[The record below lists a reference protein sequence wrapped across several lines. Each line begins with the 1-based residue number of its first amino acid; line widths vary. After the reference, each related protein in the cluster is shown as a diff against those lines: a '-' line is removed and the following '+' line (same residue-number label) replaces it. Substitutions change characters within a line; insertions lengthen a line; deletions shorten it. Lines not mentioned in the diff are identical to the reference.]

1 MNKKMSFIFSF
12 RNEAENIPELVKRIQ
27 NEVKKIGKFS
37 YEMIFVN
44 DDSLDDSEQ
53 ILMKLKENYPI
64 VIINMSRGF
73 GTAPCVLAGFKEATG
88 DIIVYMDSDL
98 QDPPEI
104 VSEMYSKFKNGAEIV
119 HASRL
124 RRDGENFLKIWI
136 TKQAYKI
143 INYFSD
149 IDIPENTGDF
159 KMLSKRVVQ
168 NILKLEEYDPFM
180 RGLSL
185 WIGFKQDFVYY
196 NRDKRFAGET
206 GFPLFSK
213 NPRREFIRG
222 LTSFSAGP
230 LYFSLAFGFVICFFS
245 VLLILYAITSKILGF
260 SAPGVSGLL
269 VTIAFFS
276 GAILISNGILG
287 IYISKI
293 FFEVKGRPR
302 YIIKSII
309 K

>member
-1 MNKKMSFIFSF
+1 MNKKISFIFSF
-12 RNEAENIPELVKRIQ
+12 RNEALNIPELVKRIDK
-27 NEVKKIGKFS
+27 EVKKIGKLS

-44 DDSLDDSEQ
+44 DDSIDQSEEVL
-53 ILMKLKENYPI
+53 IKLKKKFPI
-64 VIINMSRGF
+64 ILINMSRVF
-73 GTAPCVLAGFKEATG
+73 GTAACVLAGFKQSKG
-88 DIIVYMDSDL
+88 DVIVYMDSDL

-104 VSEMYSKFKNGAEIV
+104 VSEMYEKFLNGAEVV

-124 RRDGENFLKIWI
+124 RRDGESFLKIWI
-136 TKQAYKI
+136 TKKAYKL

-159 KMLSKRVVQ
+159 KMLSKRVVN
-168 NILKLEEYDPFM
+168 NILKLNEDDPFM

-185 WIGFKQDFVYY
+185 WVGFKQDFIYY
-196 NRDKRFAGET
+196 NRDKRFAGVT
-206 GFPLFSK
+206 QFPLFSK

-222 LTSFSAGP
+222 ITSFSAGP
-230 LYFSLAFGFVICFFS
+230 LNLSLAFGMLTCFISIC
-245 VLLILYAITSKILGF
+245 LIFYAIISKIFGF
-260 SAPGVSGLL
+260 SAPGISGLL
-269 VTIAFFS
+269 IALSFFS

-293 FFEVKGRPR
+293 FFQVKGRPR
-302 YIIKSII
+302 YIIKNII

>member
-1 MNKKMSFIFSF
+1 
-12 RNEAENIPELVKRIQ
+12 
-27 NEVKKIGKFS
+27 
-37 YEMIFVN
+37 MIFVN
-44 DDSLDDSEQ
+44 DDSVDDSEK
-53 ILMKLKENYPI
+53 ILLSLKTKYPI
-64 VIINMSRGF
+64 IIINMSRVF
-73 GTAPCVLAGFKEATG
+73 GTAPCVLAGFKEAKG

-185 WIGFKQDFVYY
+185 GLALNKILSTIIETKDLLGKQDFHYLV
-196 NRDKRFAGET
+196 
-206 GFPLFSK
+206 
-213 NPRREFIRG
+213 
-222 LTSFSAGP
+222 
-230 LYFSLAFGFVICFFS
+230 
-245 VLLILYAITSKILGF
+245 KILDEN
-260 SAPGVSGLL
+260 LL
-269 VTIAFFS
+269 
-276 GAILISNGILG
+276 
-287 IYISKI
+287 
-293 FFEVKGRPR
+293 ED
-302 YIIKSII
+302 
-309 K
+309 